1 MKEKQFIWKTREILV
16 KNDRGLITDR
26 KTILELMRLF
36 SKYTLK
42 LVQVKPHK

>member
-1 MKEKQFIWKTREILV
+1 MKEKQFIWNVREILV
-16 KNDRGLITDR
+16 KNDKGLITDR
-26 KTILELMRLF
+26 KTVLELMRLH